1 MLDRETCS
9 LELTR
14 DLALFH
20 LPTSTLAGMEGPWTA
35 ADAQALAPDAGRG
48 QAITTSSIDHIRS
61 DDGEGEKN
69 LTEGHHSPWPD
80 HTSSHNGEGK
90 NNPTDGHHFQ
100 LADHIS
106 SDHGD
111 GKNNPTD
118 DHNSPLPNHISSDN
132 GKGGKNLTD
141 DHHSPLQDHNSNN
154 GGEEKNGTDSHR
166 SPLSG
171 HISSDNGGDE
181 KNLTEKYYSRLLD
194 FSSDNGEEE
203 TNLTESFHSPL
214 PDLIKSDYREEEKN
228 STEDHQSPL
237 PDHVSSEEEKNLTE
251 DHHSPLPHHLSSD
264 NVGEEKNLLS
274 KANTWHLMP
283 EVKAIQG
290 RSERDRLKARK
301 LGITWKNLTVKG
313 VGAEAAFNE
322 NVLSQF
328 NIPQMIQGSR
338 RAPPLKSILEN
349 SNGCV
354 RPGEMLLVLGRPGSG
369 CTSLLKI
376 LANRRRGF
384 AEVEGDVSFGSMNP
398 REAEQY
404 RGQIVINTE
413 EEVFYPTLTVG
424 QTIDF
429 ATRMKVPS
437 HMPSTM
443 SKGIEFQEEHRT
455 FLLNSMGIAYTEDT
469 KVGDEF
475 IRGVSGGER
484 KRVSIIE
491 TLATRASTFCWDNS
505 TRGLDASNALEFTR
519 AIRAITDTLGLASI
533 VSIYQAG
540 NGIYGLFDKVLVLDQ
555 GKQIYYGPMEK
566 ARLFMENLGFMCDD
580 SANVGDF
587 LTGVTVPTER
597 RIREGYQDRF
607 PRTADEIRNEYE
619 KSAIRADMW
628 AELDY
633 PDTAEARNNTDDF
646 KEAVIFDKHR
656 SLPKASPLTTSFAK
670 QLKACVIHQYQIVA
684 GDKPT
689 FALKQLSTLVQA
701 LVAGSL
707 FYGAPNN
714 SSGLFS
720 KSGSIFFALLY
731 NSLTALSQVTDSF
744 AGRPVLAKHKSFAF
758 YHPAA
763 FCLAQIVV
771 DIPILFFQSAQFCII
786 LYFLTGLRP
795 EAGAFFTFFAIIF
808 VLAMCMVSVFK
819 AIGAAFPTFDSAN
832 KLSGLWFSAVVIYT
846 GFFITKTQMH
856 PWFVWIYW
864 INPLAYGFEALLSNE
879 FHGKIIDCVNNNLI
893 PNGYGY
899 SDGAY
904 QSCAGVR
911 GAVQGAN
918 FVTGE
923 QYLSALSYSHSH
935 VWRNFGIL
943 WAWWALFVG
952 ITIFFTSNW
961 EPVSSKKGFL
971 LIPRENTKKIQRLI
985 QVDAESQAKE
995 NSQWMPS
1002 GSATPQSMDNSHV
1015 DTQLIRN
1022 TSVFTWKNLT
1032 YTVKTPMGDR
1042 VLLDKVHGFVK
1053 PGMLGALMGSSGAGK
1068 TTLLDVLAQRKTEGT
1083 IRGSILVD
1091 GRELPVSF
1099 QRSAG
1104 YCEQLDIHEPLATVR
1119 EALEFSALLRQS
1131 RATPREEKIRYVDT
1145 IVSLLE
1151 MQDIEHTLIG
1161 KVGTGLSIEQRKR
1174 LTIGVEL
1181 VAKPSILI
1189 FLDEPT
1195 SGLDGQAAFNTVRFL
1210 RKLSGVGQA
1219 VLVTIHQPSASL
1231 FAQFDTLLLLAAG
1244 GKTVYSGSIGE
1255 NAQTVKDYFARYGAP
1270 CPIDINP
1277 AEHMIDVVSG
1287 SSSQG
1292 KNWNQIWLESPEHE
1306 AFMVEL
1312 DNIIEE
1318 ATARPLGTKD
1328 DGRAFA
1334 TPLWEQCKLVT
1345 QRMNLA
1351 LYRNTEYINNK
1362 FALHAGSA
1370 LFNGF
1375 SFWMI
1380 GDSVSDLQLKLFTIF
1395 NFIFV
1400 APGVIS
1406 QLQPLF
1412 LERRDIYE
1420 FREKKSKMYSWIAFV
1435 TGLILSEIP
1444 YLCICAVL
1452 YFLPWYYTVGFPKD
1466 SNKAG
1471 AFFFVMLFYEF
1482 IYTGI
1487 GQFVAAYAP
1496 NAVFASLV
1504 NPIVITILVSFCGVL
1519 VPYAQLQEFWRY
1531 WLYYL
1536 DPFKYLMGGLLV
1548 FSVFDAKVECTSQ
1561 EFAFF
1566 DTPNGGNETCAQY
1579 LASYLTGPLGR
1590 GANLVNPDDTSACR
1604 VCQYGR
1610 GSDYLA
1616 TINLGEYKSG
1626 WRDAGIVVLFSISSY
1641 VMVYILM
1648 KLRTKASK
1656 RAEK

>member
-1 MLDRETCS
+1 
-9 LELTR
+9 
-14 DLALFH
+14 
-20 LPTSTLAGMEGPWTA
+20 MEGVSTA
-35 ADAQALAPDAGRG
+35 VDTPALGLEAGGR
-48 QAITTSSIDHIRS
+48 QAITTSSTD
-61 DDGEGEKN
+61 K
-69 LTEGHHSPWPD
+69 HHSPLPD
-80 HTSSHNGEGK
+80 HISNDNGEGK
-90 NNPTDGHHFQ
+90 KSLTEDYH
-100 LADHIS
+100 
-106 SDHGD
+106 
-111 GKNNPTD
+111 
-118 DHNSPLPNHISSDN
+118 SPLPDHIGSDCEEGNNNLTDEHHSPLPDHTRSDNEEGGKNLIKDHHPPLPDHISSDN
-132 GKGGKNLTD
+132 GEGGKNLTE
-141 DHHSPLQDHNSNN
+141 DHHFPLPDHISSNN
-154 GGEEKNGTDSHR
+154 GGEEKNLTESYHSSLPDHISSDDGGDEKNVTESYYSLLLDYVSSDNEGEEKNLAESHL
-166 SPLSG
+166 SSLPELINIDNGEEEENMTEDHDAPLPD
-171 HISSDNGGDE
+171 HISSDNG
-181 KNLTEKYYSRLLD
+181 R
-194 FSSDNGEEE
+194 
-203 TNLTESFHSPL
+203 
-214 PDLIKSDYREEEKN
+214 
-228 STEDHQSPL
+228 
-237 PDHVSSEEEKNLTE
+237 EEKNLTE
-251 DHHSPLPHHLSSD
+251 DHHSPLPDHISSD
-264 NVGEEKNLLS
+264 NEGREKNLLS
-274 KANTWHLMP
+274 KANTWHLMS
-283 EVKAIQG
+283 EVKANQE
-290 RSERDRLKARK
+290 RSERDQLKARK

-328 NIPQMIQGSR
+328 NVPQMIKSSR
-338 RAPPLKSILEN
+338 GAQPLKLILEN

-376 LANRRRGF
+376 LSNRRQGY
-384 AEVEGDVSFGSMNP
+384 AAVEGDVSFGSMNP
-398 REAEQY
+398 KEAEQY

-413 EEVFYPTLTVG
+413 EDLFFPTLTVG

-429 ATRMKVPS
+429 TTRTKVPF
-437 HMPSTM
+437 HLPSTM
-443 SKGIEFQEEHRT
+443 GKGIEFQKEQRT
-455 FLLNSMGIAYTEDT
+455 FLLNSMGIAHTEET
-469 KVGDEF
+469 RVGNEF

-519 AIRAITDTLGLASI
+519 AIRAMTDTLGLASI

-566 ARLFMENLGFMCDD
+566 ARPFMENLGFMCDD

-607 PRTADEIRNEYE
+607 PRTAEEIRNEYE
-619 KSAIRADMW
+619 NSAIRADMW

-633 PDTAEARNNTDDF
+633 PNTAEARKNTDDF
-646 KEAVIFDKHR
+646 KEAVSFEKHR
-656 SLPKASPLTTSFAK
+656 ALPKTSPWTTSFAA
-670 QLKACVIHQYQIVA
+670 QLKACVTRQYQIVA

-689 FALKQLSTLVQA
+689 FVLKQVSTLIQA

-731 NSLTALSQVTDSF
+731 NSLTALSEVTDSF

-758 YHPAA
+758 YYPAA
-763 FCLAQIVV
+763 FCLAQIAA
-771 DIPILFFQSAQFCII
+771 DIPILFFQSTQFCII
-786 LYFLTGLRP
+786 IYFLTGLRP
-795 EAGAFFTFFAIIF
+795 EAGAFFTFLAIIF
-808 VLAMCMVSVFK
+808 TLAMCMVSVFR
-819 AIGAAFPTFDSAN
+819 AIGAAFPTFDDAN

-846 GFFITKTQMH
+846 GFFIPKTQMH

-893 PNGYGY
+893 PNGFGY
-899 SDGAY
+899 SDVAY

-923 QYLSALSYSHSH
+923 QYLSSLSYSYSH

-961 EPVSSKKGFL
+961 EPLSSKKGFL
-971 LIPRENTKKIQRLI
+971 LIPRENMNKIRRHI
-985 QVDAESQAKE
+985 QQDDAESQAKE
-995 NSQWMPS
+995 KSQWLPS
-1002 GSATPQSMDNSHV
+1002 GSATPQSMDNSHI

-1032 YTVKTPMGDR
+1032 YTVKTPSGDK
-1042 VLLDKVHGFVK
+1042 VLLDKVNGFVK

-1068 TTLLDVLAQRKTEGT
+1068 TTLLDVLAQRKTVGT

-1131 RATPREEKIRYVDT
+1131 KATPREEKIRYVDT

-1161 KVGTGLSIEQRKR
+1161 KVGAGLSIEQRKR

-1210 RKLSGVGQA
+1210 RKLSEVGQA

-1255 NAQTVKDYFARYGAP
+1255 KAQTVKGYFARYGAP
-1270 CPIDINP
+1270 CPVDVNP

-1292 KNWNQIWLESPEHE
+1292 KDWNQIWLESPEHE

-1318 ATARPLGTKD
+1318 AAAKPLSIKD
-1328 DGRAFA
+1328 DGQAFA

-1351 LYRNTEYINNK
+1351 LYRNTGYVNTK
-1362 FALHAGSA
+1362 FGLHVGSA

-1412 LERRDIYE
+1412 IERRDIYE

-1435 TGLILSEIP
+1435 TGLIVSEIP

-1452 YFLPWYYTVGFPKD
+1452 YFLPWYYTVGFPND
-1466 SNKAG
+1466 ANKAG

-1504 NPIVITILVSFCGVL
+1504 NPVMITILVSFCGVL

-1536 DPFKYLMGGLLV
+1536 DPFQYLMGSLLV

-1561 EFAFF
+1561 EFALF
-1566 DTPNGGNETCAQY
+1566 DTPKGGNQTCAQY
-1579 LASYLTGPLGR
+1579 LAPYLAGPLGR
-1590 GANLVNPDDTSACR
+1590 GANLVNPDDTFACR

-1616 TINLGEYKSG
+1616 TLNLGEYKSG
-1626 WRDAGIVVLFSISSY
+1626 WRDAEIVVIFALSSY
-1641 VMVYILM
+1641 IMVYLLM